1 MKTLR
6 PDILSITFACGAL
19 LWSGCATKTYV
30 RDTVAPVETRVGE
43 VETASTKNA
52 ESIEALDAD
61 VDRDVSRLEE
71 RIASVS
77 EDAKT
82 ADEKAAM
89 AQQSADEAGQQ
100 AAGARSYAESGLQQ
114 VNKRMAD
121 MVNYRLEKRE
131 SVLFDFNSAQIGDDG
146 KGQLA
151 SIAQAVEGKKS
162 FVIEVQGFA
171 DSTGD
176 AVYNLGL
183 SERRAENV
191 VRALTGRFGIPL
203 RSIHRVGL
211 GEIEGENTKEART
224 LNRRVEMSVWI
235 PLSDEGVAVSQN

>member
-6 PDILSITFACGAL
+6 PNILSFTFACGAL
-19 LWSGCATKTYV
+19 LLSGCASKTYV

-43 VETASTKNA
+43 VEQASTKNA

-71 RIASVS
+71 RIDSVTN
-77 EDAKT
+77 DTKM

-89 AQQSADEAGQQ
+89 AQQSADEAGEQ
-100 AAGARSYAESGLQQ
+100 AGEARSYAESGLQQ

-121 MVNYRLEKRE
+121 MVNYRLAKKE

-146 KGQLA
+146 KANLA
-151 SIAQAVEGKKS
+151 AIAEAVEGKKT
-162 FVIEVQGFA
+162 FVVEVQGFT

-176 AVYNLGL
+176 PVYNLGL
-183 SERRAENV
+183 SQRRAENV
-191 VRALTGRFGIPL
+191 VRALTARFNIPL

-211 GEIEGENTKEART
+211 GEIEGENTKEARQM
-224 LNRRVEMSVWI
+224 NRRVDVSVWI
-235 PLSDEGVAVSQN
+235 PLSDAGVEVSQN